1 MDREDKCQNGFAER
15 HVKSVK
21 LLSEPPSS
29 YHEGWTVRV
38 EKRELPRFCTLGTLM
53 MKLGPG
59 ALPGPRAKSPLV
71 PFLEGI
77 QISDLGGRF
86 QDPWKNQLLC
96 GDVNLGYW
104 SQSA

>member
-1 MDREDKCQNGFAER
+1 M
-15 HVKSVK
+15 KSVK

-53 MKLGPG
+53 MKLRPG
-59 ALPGPRAKSPLV
+59 ALPGPRAESPLV

-77 QISDLGGRF
+77 QILVVDSKILGRTSFCVETSIWDTGHRVLE
-86 QDPWKNQLLC
+86 PKC
-96 GDVNLGYW
+96 
-104 SQSA
+104 QSPRPESLYT